1 MLFLSCLVEPLFR
14 IEVGDLLAVLEEAD
28 GCLIGCVIGGVLDAE
43 FVNPQRIFADGQGVA
58 DTHLAFGIRRE
69 GLPCPADKQEDK
81 TEVHNITAITP
92 RVPERQIHDRLE
104 ERFAG
109 SGTSGRCALIE
120 FANDREGHED
130 RHHNGQ
136 PGVKVLDSTEVE
148 SNSGRQRN
156 HSGRQEIPFQ
166 AVR

>member
-1 MLFLSCLVEPLFR
+1 MFAPP
-14 IEVGDLLAVLEEAD
+14 EVFS
-28 GCLIGCVIGGVLDAE
+28 GGGEGAPPPHLPFAPGGRAPPTPAE
-43 FVNPQRIFADGQGVA
+43 KQGEKPKVQ
-58 DTHLAFGIRRE
+58 
-69 GLPCPADKQEDK
+69 K
-81 TEVHNITAITP
+81 ITAITP
-92 RVPERQIHDRLE
+92 RVAERQIHYRLE

-109 SGTSGRCALIE
+109 SGTSRRCALIE

-136 PGVKVLDSTEVE
+136 PGVKVPDSTEVE

-166 AVR
+166 AVC